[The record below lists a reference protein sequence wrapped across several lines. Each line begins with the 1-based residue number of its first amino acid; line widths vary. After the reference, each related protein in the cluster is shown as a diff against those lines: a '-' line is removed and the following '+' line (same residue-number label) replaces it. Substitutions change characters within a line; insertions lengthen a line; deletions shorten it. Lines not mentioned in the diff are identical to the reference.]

1 MRSEDLNALAFRFS
15 GMMDAT
21 DIPVPADV
29 RDYGA
34 RHGLEEWA
42 AATYRA
48 GYADC
53 RRAEVAA
60 IRRAWLRVI
69 QEENGCVASGVSC
82 SPGRCGCVAEQAI
95 LIKGGAA

>member
-1 MRSEDLNALAFRFS
+1 
-15 GMMDAT
+15 MMDST

-42 AATYRA
+42 AATYCA

-53 RRAEVAA
+53 
-60 IRRAWLRVI
+60 RRAWLRVI
-69 QEENGCVASGVSC
+69 QEENGCVASGVPC
-82 SPGRCGCVAEQAI
+82 SSTRCGCVAEQAI
-95 LIKGGAA
+95 LIEGGAA

>member
-1 MRSEDLNALAFRFS
+1 MTA
-15 GMMDAT
+15 

-42 AATYRA
+42 SATYRA

-53 RRAEVAA
+53 RLLEVAPM
-60 IRRAWLRVI
+60 RRAWLRVI
-69 QEENGCVASGVSC
+69 QAGRGCPTSGRACSHDRCRCVATQ
-82 SPGRCGCVAEQAI
+82 AE
-95 LIKGGAA
+95 LIEEAKAGT

>member
-1 MRSEDLNALAFRFS
+1 MTA
-15 GMMDAT
+15 

-42 AATYRA
+42 SATYRA

-69 QEENGCVASGVSC
+69 QAEKGCQVSGRRCFPAPCECLQEQNKLIEEAKAGT
-82 SPGRCGCVAEQAI
+82 
-95 LIKGGAA
+95 

>member
-1 MRSEDLNALAFRFS
+1 MTDIP
-15 GMMDAT
+15 

-42 AATYRA
+42 SATYLA

-69 QEENGCVASGVSC
+69 QAQNGCVASGVPC
-82 SPGRCGCVAEQAI
+82 SATRCGCVAAQTI
-95 LIKGGAA
+95 LIEGGAA